1 MIDIGFPELLLIAI
15 VSLVVIGPEQLPSTL
30 RSIALWF
37 GRFKRSFNDLRAEVE
52 RGIGADDIKQQL
64 HNEAIMKEIE
74 KSKAAIAS
82 TADEARN
89 FAAEQKQAFEQ
100 ASTQS
105 ASEKNQHDEPR

>member
-74 KSKAAIAS
+74 KSKAAIES

-89 FAAEQKQAFEQ
+89 FAAEQKQAFDQ

-105 ASEKNQHDEPR
+105 ASEKNQHDESR